1 MCAIIMSH
9 TLLPCDFALV
19 NLMAALSIRTG
30 VASMSS
36 LAQLGVQGT

>member
-19 NLMAALSIRTG
+19 NLMAALSTG